1 MKQLNV
7 RVSEQLIDQL
17 KDVASGVGISFQ
29 DFITDV
35 LIREI
40 EKPESARVADEIAL
54 LQAKI
59 EKLKIKQKQLRG
71 DS

>member
-29 DFITDV
+29 EFITDV